1 MRKLFRNRSFLSIWT
16 ASIVSGLGDKIAII
30 AFFSLIMDR
39 TGSVVNLG
47 LLAAVQIIPGVLL
60 GPVAGVIIDRWRKK
74 RVMILTD
81 VFSATVVFVIPFVES
96 LPVIYFLAA
105 LLSIGRQFHSPARL
119 ALMPEVVEDNLL
131 KKSNA
136 LTMLTQ
142 NLVLMFGMALGGII
156 VESRGVNSA
165 FFADSLT
172 FVFSALIL
180 IQRRFIYLE
189 IEKAPKKVQK
199 FWKDLS
205 FGATHLLGNPRLRF
219 AVIFLGTVT
228 MVTAMQPP
236 LVFDFVKNIMMQ
248 SEKELGFIFG
258 SAGVGGIV
266 GALIAGAARSKS
278 NPLTLITVLLAI
290 DGVLL
295 GLFAVNRNPA
305 LAILLFACFGA
316 ISSGLQV
323 NLATFLQRE
332 TPEEIRGRVFG
343 WLTPMIGPITLL
355 SVLIGPIIASR
366 VGVVPVLIAAGVGE
380 ILFGIV
386 GRIFVPKP
394 AIDS

>member
-1 MRKLFRNRSFLSIWT
+1 M
-16 ASIVSGLGDKIAII
+16 VSGLGDKIAII

-39 TGSVVNLG
+39 TGNVTNLG

-74 RVMILTD
+74 GVMVLTD
-81 VFSATVVFVIPFVES
+81 IFSAAVVFTIPFIES

-119 ALMPEVVEDNLL
+119 ALMPEVIEDNLL

-156 VESRGVNSA
+156 VQSRGVNAA

-172 FVFSALIL
+172 FIFSAIIL
-180 IQRRFIYLE
+180 IQRRFVYLE
-189 IEKAPKKVQK
+189 VEKVPQKIQK

-248 SEKELGFIFG
+248 SEKEIGFIFG
-258 SAGVGGIV
+258 AAGVGGII
-266 GALIAGAARSKS
+266 GALVAGAARSKS

-290 DGVLL
+290 DGILL

-305 LAILLFACFGA
+305 MAILLFACFGA

-332 TPEEIRGRVFG
+332 TAEEIRGRVFG
-343 WLTPMIGPITLL
+343 WLTPMIGPVTLF
-355 SVLIGPIIASR
+355 SVLIGPIIASK
-366 VGVVPVLIAAGVGE
+366 VGVVPVLIAAGAGE
-380 ILFGIV
+380 ILFGVI